1 MSEAPFELNLEL
13 VKEFWRL
20 KCSFIPRSEHVIPSS
35 SLNHALS
42 AGVEH

>member
-20 KCSFIPRSEHVIPSS
+20 KFIPRSEHVIPSS
-35 SLNHALS
+35 SLNHPLS
-42 AGVEH
+42 AGVGH